1 MNYSPLDN
9 LGRVRR
15 CICIGRTGIFI
26 SLAAAVFACVYYVGV
41 ALGNVIIHTISTEDQ
56 TYSTTHNTNCDTSWG
71 EFSGGNN
78 LTTTSIN
85 SDPTIWNQNYCQ
97 NHENDER
104 CHQDYWLETY
114 GDGGLFIHPP
124 SKFAFCRIAKNGSTQ
139 WSKVLAK
146 ILNSDAGIISV
157 WPHFSVPKLSIEQY
171 GIDGVESIFS
181 DPTATRAVMLR
192 DPLARFASSYLDKC
206 FGMNCTNKIC
216 YPRKHAGKE
225 EGQKVTFREAINWL
239 VDTNP
244 LAIIDPHWRLQSEFC
259 NLREHLN
266 DFTIIGRMEKE
277 TFTSHSNCILEKARI
292 TSSEPFFKTR
302 DEITNRMGIHYRK
315 ESEEDVL
322 KKLYSPRMAR
332 IVMEKMY
339 QDYEV
344 LRLPEP
350 AWIDDATGEW
360 LDSTDHHVCV

>member
-1 MNYSPLDN
+1 MP
-9 LGRVRR
+9 
-15 CICIGRTGIFI
+15 
-26 SLAAAVFACVYYVGV
+26 
-41 ALGNVIIHTISTEDQ
+41 
-56 TYSTTHNTNCDTSWG
+56 
-71 EFSGGNN
+71 
-78 LTTTSIN
+78 
-85 SDPTIWNQNYCQ
+85 
-97 NHENDER
+97 
-104 CHQDYWLETY
+104 LETRGI
-114 GDGGLFIHPP
+114 GDLFIHPP

-146 ILNSDAGIISV
+146 ILNNDAGIISV
-157 WPHFSVPKLSIEQY
+157 WPHFSVPKLSIDQY